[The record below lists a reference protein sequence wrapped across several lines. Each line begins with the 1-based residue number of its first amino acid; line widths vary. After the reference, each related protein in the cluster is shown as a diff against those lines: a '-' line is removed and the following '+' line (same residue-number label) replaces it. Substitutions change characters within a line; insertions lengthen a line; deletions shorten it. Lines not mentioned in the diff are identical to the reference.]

1 MKIDWA
7 FLKLVSYCVFGV
19 VVLVVLPL
27 SLYSSKEIVRS
38 VVASGAASIVHLLL
52 GYACIEAGFEK
63 SNTTFLKIILG
74 GTFVRMGL
82 LVGIVF
88 VLVRVYEF
96 HTVSLMISFL
106 LFFVLNLVLEIHL
119 LQKKVA
125 LKR

>member
-7 FLKLVSYCVFGV
+7 FLRLVAYCVLGV
-19 VVLVVLPL
+19 VVLVALPL
-27 SLYSSKEIVRS
+27 SMYSNKEILQS
-38 VVASGAASIVHLLL
+38 VVVSGVVSLLHLLL
-52 GYACIEAGFEK
+52 GYVCIEFGFEK

-74 GTFVRMGL
+74 GTFVRMVL

-88 VLVRVYEF
+88 TLIRVYQF
-96 HTVSLMISFL
+96 HATSLMISFL
-106 LFFVLNLVLEIHL
+106 LFFVLNLALEIHL

>member
-1 MKIDWA
+1 VKIDWA
-7 FLKLVSYCVFGV
+7 FLKLVGFCVLGV

-38 VVASGAASIVHLLL
+38 VVASGVASLVHLLL
-52 GYACIEAGFEK
+52 GYACIEAGFDR

-74 GTFVRMGL
+74 GTFVRMAL
-82 LVGIVF
+82 LVAVVF
-88 VLVRVYEF
+88 TLIRVYEF
-96 HTVSLMISFL
+96 NAVSLLVSFL

-119 LQKKVA
+119 LQKKVS